1 MPKRVYIGNDM
12 WETRHPDGGAEW
24 EIGFSPTEY
33 AMLEDDAARA
43 GVTVNQLAKN
53 RLLGRDDNATT
64 PH

>member
-1 MPKRVYIGNDM
+1 ML
-12 WETRHPDGGAEW
+12 ETRHPDGGAEW

-33 AMLEDDAARA
+33 AMLEDYAARA